1 MAASADALDLKV
13 SADAGGMRVFVQ
25 PGFAIVRGFAYTSD
39 AVEMLAIATANT
51 TERIDS
57 VVLRL
62 NPSTNSIS
70 LVVLTGTPGAGAPA
84 LTQTDTGVYEFLLGT
99 VTVAGSVTAI
109 GPSAVTD
116 ARQFTGNG
124 VGCWTTATRPSSPR
138 KDASVSTPRSTPW
151 VVERLGLEADPGDD
165 PVDLSDRR
173 AHDVPALGHT
183 HDDVYWQKS
192 GRATLTFS
200 SESSKS
206 ITVSAPFPIDDPSL
220 VHISLTKLTGSGSCD
235 CAHPAGHR
243 HHHVRLHVRSVPRQ
257 RNGHLR
263 HVHRDVAHDP
273 PRLLGRVMDS
283 DIIIALVTAGFALVG
298 AIGVELIRRHSQTA
312 ADIAITREQVQ
323 NSHTTNLREDIDEL
337 HADVRRVLTE
347 LTEVRK
353 DLQVERQERLA
364 LSDRLDKHKHAA

>member
-1 MAASADALDLKV
+1 MTQVSYPFDGAPITEAQYSALFRELQQTGVAASADALDLKV

-138 KDASVSTPRSTPW
+138 KG
-151 VVERLGLEADPGDD
+151 RLGLNTTINALEWWNGSAWRPILETIPWTSLTG
-165 PVDLSDRR
+165 
-173 AHDVPALGHT
+173 VPTTFPPSGHT

-220 VHISLTKLTGSGSCD
+220 VHISLTKLTGSG
-235 CAHPAGHR
+235 PAT
-243 HHHVRLHVRSVPRQ
+243 
-257 RNGHLR
+257 
-263 HVHRDVAHDP
+263 
-273 PRLLGRVMDS
+273 
-283 DIIIALVTAGFALVG
+283 ALIPQVTAITTSDFTFGLYHANG
-298 AIGVELIRRHSQTA
+298 TAISGTFTVMWHMIH
-312 ADIAITREQVQ
+312 
-323 NSHTTNLREDIDEL
+323 
-337 HADVRRVLTE
+337 RVF
-347 LTEVRK
+347 
-353 DLQVERQERLA
+353 
-364 LSDRLDKHKHAA
+364 